1 MKKLTALCAALALTA
16 WASPALATQ
25 MSITEFLNVGNAGG
39 NFQQP
44 LEVAMT
50 PPVVDQGSVNFSGGA
65 TQSAAFNTSTRYVR
79 LVCDV
84 QCSVA
89 FGANPTATT
98 SNMVL
103 PAGLPE
109 YFGVIAGQKV
119 SVIANP
125 GF

>member
-1 MKKLTALCAALALTA
+1 MKKLCVALALIA
-16 WASPALATQ
+16 WGAPAMATQ
-25 MSITEFLNVGNAGG
+25 MSVTEFLNVGNAGT
-39 NFQQP
+39 NFQNP
-44 LEVAMT
+44 AEIAMT
-50 PPVVDQGSVNFSGGA
+50 PPVVDQGSVSFGGGA
-65 TQSAAFNTSTRYVR
+65 TQSAAFNASTRYVR
-79 LVCDV
+79 LLCDV

>member
-1 MKKLTALCAALALTA
+1 MKKLCVALALIA
-16 WASPALATQ
+16 WGAPAMATQ

-39 NFQQP
+39 NFTQP

-50 PPVVDQGSVNFSGGA
+50 PPVIDQGSVNFSGGA
-65 TQSAAFNTSTRYVR
+65 TASAAFNAQTRFVR